1 MAIRFLAL
9 SIENEF
15 DVLAARQR
23 ARDIAAICGF
33 ALQDQA
39 RVSTSVSELARNV
52 YNYAGKGRIEYS
64 IEGATAPQLLK
75 IVIEDQG
82 PGIPHIKQV
91 LSGGYQSPTG
101 MGLGVIGAK
110 RLMDR
115 FDITTNSSGTTI
127 TLHKFLPATAPL
139 LTPAMIGSSISGLSE
154 LAPNISLSEV
164 QHQNRELLRTLDE
177 LNARQKELISLT
189 QELEDTNRG
198 VVALYAELDEK
209 ASHLRRADE
218 LKSRFLSNMSH
229 EFRTPLNSIRALA
242 KLLLDRMDGELTSE
256 QEVQVQYILKGAVS
270 LSDLVNDLL
279 DIAKIE
285 AGKTEIKPTTFF
297 VSEMISALRGMLKP
311 LLISNKLALNFT
323 LPAQDIE
330 MFQDEPKISQILRN
344 FISNSLKF
352 TEVGSIDVSVS
363 ISEDQCVTFSVKDTG
378 LGIAPEYL
386 ELIFEEFSQVENR
399 LQKGVKGTGLGLPLC
414 KNLATLLKGK
424 VEVTSTLGEGST
436 FSVTVPAYY
445 KVINPVEEALPELT
459 VTDDRLPVMIIEDEA
474 YEQLLYERYLA
485 DSEFRAVPARSLR
498 EANALWGQVRP
509 VAVLLDILLKGEDS
523 WRWLA
528 ELKQDEQRN
537 TVPVIIASSV
547 EDERKGLALGA
558 DAYFH
563 KPMLKA
569 DLLASLR
576 QLLRVQREDTL
587 TALSLV
593 SAPAVDADTLVEDS
607 TTLTQKGAK

>member
-1 MAIRFLAL
+1 MSIRFLAL
-9 SIENEF
+9 GIENEF

-39 RVSTSVSELARNV
+39 RISTAVSELARNV
-52 YNYAGKGRIEYS
+52 YNYVGKGRIEYS
-64 IEGATAPQLLK
+64 IEGSTAPQLLK
-75 IVIEDQG
+75 IVIEDKG
-82 PGIPHIKQV
+82 PGIPHIKEV

-115 FDITTNSSGTTI
+115 FDITTDSSGTTI
-127 TLHKFLPATAPL
+127 TLRKFLPATAPL
-139 LTPAMIGSSISGLSE
+139 LTPVMVGSSISGLAE

-177 LNARQKELISLT
+177 LNARQKELLSLT

-242 KLLLDRMDGELTSE
+242 KLLLDKMDGELTTE

-285 AGKTEIKPTTFF
+285 AGKTEIKPTTFY

-311 LLISNKLALNFT
+311 LLVSNKLALNFIY
-323 LPAQDIE
+323 PEEDIE
-330 MFQDEPKISQILRN
+330 LFQDEPKISQILRN

-352 TEVGSIDVSVS
+352 TEAGSIDVSVS
-363 ISEDQCVTFSVKDTG
+363 IAKDQCVTFAVKDTG
-378 LGIAPEYL
+378 LGISEEHL

-424 VEVTSTLGEGST
+424 VSVESTLGLGST
-436 FSVTVPAYY
+436 FSVTIPAHF
-445 KVINPVEEALPELT
+445 KVITPVEESMPV
-459 VTDDRLPVMIIEDEA
+459 VTIADNRLPVMIIEDEA

-485 DSEFRAVPARSLR
+485 DSEFKVVPARSLR
-498 EANALWGQVRP
+498 EANALWGHVKP
-509 VAVLLDILLKGEDS
+509 AAVLLDILLKGEDS
-523 WRWLA
+523 WRWLSDM
-528 ELKQDEQRN
+528 KQDDQRKH
-537 TVPVIIASSV
+537 VPVIIASSV

-563 KPMLKA
+563 KPLLKT

-576 QLLRVQREDTL
+576 ELLHLQQSDTME
-587 TALSLV
+587 ALV
-593 SAPAVDADTLVEDS
+593 SAKTSAIDAQHMTSTSDT
-607 TTLTQKGAK
+607 TK

>member
-1 MAIRFLAL
+1 MSIRFLAL
-9 SIENEF
+9 NIETEL
-15 DVLAARQR
+15 DVVAARQR
-23 ARDIAAICGF
+23 ARDIAGICGF

-39 RVSTSVSELARNV
+39 RISTAVSELARNV

-64 IEGATAPQLLK
+64 IEGSTVPQLLK
-75 IVIEDQG
+75 ILIEDQG
-82 PGIPHIKQV
+82 PGIPHIKEV

-115 FDITTNSSGTTI
+115 FEITTNSDGTTI
-127 TLHKFLPATAPL
+127 ILRKFLPSSAQL
-139 LTPAMIGSSISGLSE
+139 LTPMMIGSSISNLSE

-177 LNARQKELISLT
+177 LNARQKELLLLT

-242 KLLLDRMDGELTSE
+242 KLLLDKMDGDLTAE
-256 QEVQVQYILKGAVS
+256 QEVQVEFIMKGAVS

-285 AGKTEIKPTTFF
+285 AGKTEIKPTTFY
-297 VSEMISALRGMLKP
+297 VSEMLSALRGMLKP
-311 LLISNKLALNFT
+311 LLVSNKLALNFT
-323 LPAQDIE
+323 FPEEDIE
-330 MFQDEPKISQILRN
+330 LFQDEPKLSQILRN
-344 FISNSLKF
+344 FISNALKF
-352 TEVGSIDVSVS
+352 TEAGSIDVSVF
-363 ISEDQCVTFSVKDTG
+363 IANDQCVTFSVKDTG
-378 LGIAPEYL
+378 LGISAEHL
-386 ELIFEEFSQVENR
+386 EVIFEEFSQIENR
-399 LQKGVKGTGLGLPLC
+399 LQKDVKGTGLGLPLC

-424 VEVTSTLGEGST
+424 VSVESKVGEGST
-436 FSVTVPAYY
+436 FSVTVPAQF
-445 KVINPVEEALPELT
+445 KVINPVEALNPAL
-459 VTDDRLPVMIIEDEA
+459 VASDNRLPVMIIEDED
-474 YEQLLYERYLA
+474 YEQLLYERYLG
-485 DSEFRAVPARSLR
+485 DSEFKAIPARSLR
-498 EANALWGQVRP
+498 EANALWGQVKP

-528 ELKQDEQRN
+528 ELKQDNERQH
-537 TVPVIIASSV
+537 VPVIVASSV

-558 DAYFH
+558 DAYYH
-563 KPMLKA
+563 KPLLKA
-569 DLLASLR
+569 DLLSSLR
-576 QLLRVQREDTL
+576 ELLHVQQDDSL
-587 TALSLV
+587 KALVAKQSNIDV
-593 SAPAVDADTLVEDS
+593 KINAADTS
-607 TTLTQKGAK
+607 K

>member
-1 MAIRFLAL
+1 MSIRFLAL
-9 SIENEF
+9 NIETEL
-15 DVLAARQR
+15 DVVAARQR
-23 ARDIAAICGF
+23 ARDIAGICGF

-39 RVSTSVSELARNV
+39 RISTAVSELARNV

-64 IEGATAPQLLK
+64 IEGSTVPQLLK
-75 IVIEDQG
+75 IVIEDKG
-82 PGIPHIKQV
+82 PGIPHIKEV

-101 MGLGVIGAK
+101 MGVGVIGAK

-115 FDITTNSSGTTI
+115 FEITTNSAGTTI
-127 TLHKFLPATAPL
+127 ILRKFLPSSAPL
-139 LTPAMIGSSISGLSE
+139 LTPMMVGSSISNLSE

-177 LNARQKELISLT
+177 LNARQKELLLLT

-242 KLLLDRMDGELTSE
+242 KLLLDKMDGDLTAE
-256 QEVQVQYILKGAVS
+256 QEVQVEFIMKGAVS

-285 AGKTEIKPTTFF
+285 AGKTEIKPTTFY
-297 VSEMISALRGMLKP
+297 VSEMLSALRGMLKP
-311 LLISNKLALNFT
+311 LLVSNKLALNFT
-323 LPAQDIE
+323 FPEEDIE
-330 MFQDEPKISQILRN
+330 LFQDEPKLSQILRN
-344 FISNSLKF
+344 FISNALKF
-352 TEVGSIDVSVS
+352 TEVGSIDVSVF
-363 ISEDQCVTFSVKDTG
+363 ITKDQCVTFSVKDTG
-378 LGIAPEYL
+378 LGISPEHL
-386 ELIFEEFSQVENR
+386 EVIFEEFSQIENR
-399 LQKGVKGTGLGLPLC
+399 LQKDVKGTGLGLPLC

-424 VEVTSTLGEGST
+424 VSVESTVGEGST
-436 FSVTVPAYY
+436 FSVTVPAQF
-445 KVINPVEEALPELT
+445 KVINPVEALNPAL
-459 VTDDRLPVMIIEDEA
+459 VASDNRLPVMIIEDED

-485 DSEFRAVPARSLR
+485 DSEFKAIPARSLR
-498 EANALWGQVRP
+498 EANALWSQVKP

-528 ELKQDEQRN
+528 ELKQDNQRQH
-537 TVPVIIASSV
+537 VPVIVASSV

-558 DAYFH
+558 DAYYH
-563 KPMLKA
+563 KPLLKV
-569 DLLASLR
+569 DLLSSLR
-576 QLLRVQREDTL
+576 ELLHVPQDDSLEALVNTKKSNIDAAMHASDT
-587 TALSLV
+587 S
-593 SAPAVDADTLVEDS
+593 
-607 TTLTQKGAK
+607 K

>member
-1 MAIRFLAL
+1 MSIRFLAL
-9 SIENEF
+9 SIETEL
-15 DVLAARQR
+15 DVVAARQR

-39 RVSTSVSELARNV
+39 RISTAVSELARNV

-64 IEGATAPQLLK
+64 IEGTTAPQLLT
-75 IVIEDQG
+75 IHIEDKG
-82 PGIPHIKQV
+82 PGIPHINEV
-91 LSGGYQSPTG
+91 LSGHYKSPTG

-115 FDITTNSSGTTI
+115 FEINTDSNGTSI
-127 TLHKFLPATAPL
+127 ILRKFLPKTAAL
-139 LTPAMIGSSISGLSE
+139 LTPAKVGSSMSQLSE

-242 KLLLDRMDGELTSE
+242 KLLLEKMDGDLTPE
-256 QEVQVQYILKGAVS
+256 QEVQVQYIMKGAVS

-285 AGKTEIKPTTFF
+285 AGKTEVKPTAFY
-297 VSEMISALRGMLKP
+297 VSEMLSALRGMLKP
-311 LLISNKLALNFT
+311 LLVSNKLALNFT
-323 LPAQDIE
+323 FPQEDIE
-330 MFQDEPKISQILRN
+330 LFQDEAKISQILRN
-344 FISNSLKF
+344 FISNALKF
-352 TEVGSIDVSVS
+352 TEVGSIEVSVS
-363 ISEDQCVTFSVKDTG
+363 IDEKQCVTFAVKDTG
-378 LGIAPEYL
+378 LGIPEEHL
-386 ELIFEEFSQVENR
+386 ELIFEEFSQVENH

-414 KNLATLLKGK
+414 KNLASLLHGK
-424 VEVTSTLGEGST
+424 ISVESTVGEGST
-436 FSVTVPAYY
+436 FAVSVPARI
-445 KVINPVEEALPELT
+445 KLVSSIEDPIPALIIE
-459 VTDDRLPVMIIEDEA
+459 DNRLPVMIIEDEDF
-474 YEQLLYERYLA
+474 EQLLYSRYLD
-485 DSEFRAVPARSLR
+485 DSEFRGIPARSLR
-498 EANALWGQVRP
+498 EANAMWNQVKP
-509 VAVLLDILLKGEDS
+509 VAVLLDIMLKGEDS

-528 ELKQDEQRN
+528 DLKQDEERS
-537 TVPVIIASSV
+537 VPVIIASSV
-547 EDERKGLALGA
+547 EDERKGMALGA
-558 DAYFH
+558 DGYFH

-569 DLLASLR
+569 DLLSSLR
-576 QLLRVQREDTL
+576 ELLNVKHGNSLD
-587 TALSLV
+587 ALASDKD
-593 SAPAVDADTLVEDS
+593 SNADTADNPTDIS
-607 TTLTQKGAK
+607 Q

>member
-209 ASHLRRADE
+209 ASHLRRA
-218 LKSRFLSNMSH
+218 
-229 EFRTPLNSIRALA
+229 
-242 KLLLDRMDGELTSE
+242 
-256 QEVQVQYILKGAVS
+256 
-270 LSDLVNDLL
+270 
-279 DIAKIE
+279 
-285 AGKTEIKPTTFF
+285 EIP
-297 VSEMISALRGMLKP
+297 
-311 LLISNKLALNFT
+311 
-323 LPAQDIE
+323 
-330 MFQDEPKISQILRN
+330 
-344 FISNSLKF
+344 
-352 TEVGSIDVSVS
+352 
-363 ISEDQCVTFSVKDTG
+363 
-378 LGIAPEYL
+378 
-386 ELIFEEFSQVENR
+386 
-399 LQKGVKGTGLGLPLC
+399 LPLQ
-414 KNLATLLKGK
+414 
-424 VEVTSTLGEGST
+424 
-436 FSVTVPAYY
+436 
-445 KVINPVEEALPELT
+445 
-459 VTDDRLPVMIIEDEA
+459 
-474 YEQLLYERYLA
+474 YE
-485 DSEFRAVPARSLR
+485 P
-498 EANALWGQVRP
+498 
-509 VAVLLDILLKGEDS
+509 
-523 WRWLA
+523 
-528 ELKQDEQRN
+528 
-537 TVPVIIASSV
+537 
-547 EDERKGLALGA
+547 
-558 DAYFH
+558 
-563 KPMLKA
+563 
-569 DLLASLR
+569 
-576 QLLRVQREDTL
+576 
-587 TALSLV
+587 
-593 SAPAVDADTLVEDS
+593 
-607 TTLTQKGAK
+607 